1 MISDSFWS
9 PLVLRN
15 IPGSGEK
22 HASNRSLE
30 YTHQM
35 LQMIN
40 EVIMCPTSCQVST
53 DLLQSFIDCRLVAVG
68 QMSSF

>member
-1 MISDSFWS
+1 
-9 PLVLRN
+9 
-15 IPGSGEK
+15 
-22 HASNRSLE
+22 
-30 YTHQM
+30 M